1 MSYKKDMQELTKSTL
16 AALNKANADIADLK
30 AKEKEYDRST
40 YSRLLADREAKRDA
54 VIHCGKEKAELYL
67 WRYKQALHK
76 EFALDPDKVPATAR
90 LLDGSFEL
98 SAAELEEMLDNHKDN
113 RTMQRMVWDYASKK
127 NMSLNRPHMQT
138 EAEALEIAEGLQ
150 GAFRS
155 ACQRPEYGDTWTNDS
170 YFASISKGMPD
181 L

>member
-1 MSYKKDMQELTKSTL
+1 
-16 AALNKANADIADLK
+16 
-30 AKEKEYDRST
+30 
-40 YSRLLADREAKRDA
+40 
-54 VIHCGKEKAELYL
+54 
-67 WRYKQALHK
+67 
-76 EFALDPDKVPATAR
+76 
-90 LLDGSFEL
+90 
-98 SAAELEEMLDNHKDN
+98 MLDNHTDN